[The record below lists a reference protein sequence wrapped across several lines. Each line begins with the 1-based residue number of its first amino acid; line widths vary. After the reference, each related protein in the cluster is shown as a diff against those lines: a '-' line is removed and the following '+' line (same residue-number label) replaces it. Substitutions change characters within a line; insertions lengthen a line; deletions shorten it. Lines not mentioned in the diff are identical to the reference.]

1 MDAENY
7 RKFKF
12 GDYKLDPRSRR
23 LLKANNPISLN
34 AKAFDLLLF
43 LAQNSGRAVSKD
55 EILHAVWPDQVVE
68 ESNLAVQIS
77 AIRKALGDQKGEPR
91 FLVTIPGKGYQF
103 VAKVL
108 TAEDSAQSGATSNE
122 AKAVPTRQ
130 ASRSSRRFFIIAALA
145 GVLLVLTV
153 LGVRFG
159 LMSRQPSAKS
169 IAVLPFDNQTGGA
182 TAEYLVDGLAESVI
196 FSLSRVPG
204 LMVMSRESSF
214 RYRSGQTDAK
224 TVGKG
229 LGVETILMGRIV
241 QFGDS
246 VSIRTE
252 LVSTKDNSVVWGE
265 QFTRNLSDIEK
276 LQIDIAQSI
285 TRELKIKLTE
295 PDKELLR
302 KNQTENHEAYQ
313 LYLLGRYHLNRLTDD
328 GFLKGRDNFR
338 KAVEIDPK
346 YAVAYA
352 GLADSY
358 NLLCGWGA
366 LAPNEGYPLAKASA
380 LKALELDETLA
391 EAHSALGIVKLFYDT
406 DWSGAEGELQRAIE
420 INPSDADALMM
431 YGHALMLE
439 GRFDEA
445 HTFMARA
452 KELDPLSIIRIVSA
466 GNIFYFQRNHA
477 SAIETYEQALSMDPN
492 SGLAHWSLGNALLQ
506 AHRIDESIA
515 EYQKSIPLS
524 GDSPDEPASLAYAF
538 AVTGKPTEA
547 RKIINELS
555 GRGNSYVPKSLNAS
569 IYGALGEKDKA
580 FDLLEQ
586 AFRERDSLLVYLKV
600 DPIFDPLRSDPRFP
614 ILLKRIGLQP

>member
-7 RKFKF
+7 RKFAF
-12 GDYKLDPRSRR
+12 GDFELDPRSRR
-23 LLKANNPISLN
+23 LLKANNPIPLN

-43 LAQNSGRAVSKD
+43 LVKNSGRIVSKD
-55 EILHAVWPDQVVE
+55 ETLNAVWPEQVVE

-77 AIRKALGDQKGEPR
+77 AIRKALGDQKGEPT

-103 VAKVL
+103 VAEVL
-108 TAEDSAQSGATSNE
+108 TSEESVPDATGY
-122 AKAVPTRQ
+122 KADAGHTEQ
-130 ASRSSRRFFIIAALA
+130 TSRSSRRLLLIASLA
-145 GVLLVLTV
+145 GVLLLFTIVS
-153 LGVRFG
+153 VRFLLG
-159 LMSRQPSAKS
+159 SRHPTAKS
-169 IAVLPFDNQTGGA
+169 IAVLPFGNQTGGA
-182 TAEYLVDGLAESVI
+182 TAEYLGDGLAESLI
-196 FSLSRVPG
+196 FSLARVPG
-204 LMVMSRESSF
+204 LTVMSRDSSF

-224 TVGKG
+224 TVGKD
-229 LGVETILMGRIV
+229 LGVDAILIGRIV
-241 QFGDS
+241 QFGDA

-265 QFTRNLSDIEK
+265 QFSRNLTDIEK

-295 PDKELLR
+295 PDKERLG
-302 KNQTENHEAYQ
+302 KNQTDNHEAYQ

-338 KAVEIDPK
+338 KAVDIDPK
-346 YAVAYA
+346 YAIAYA

-358 NLLCGWGA
+358 NMLCGWGA

-391 EAHSALGIVKLFYDT
+391 EAHAALGIVKLFYDA
-406 DWSGAEGELQRAIE
+406 DWNGAGKELQRAIE
-420 INPSDADALMM
+420 INPSYADALMM
-431 YGHALMLE
+431 YGHELMLE
-439 GRFDEA
+439 GRFNEA

-452 KELDPLSIIRIVSA
+452 RDLDPLSIIKVVSA
-466 GNIFYFQRNHA
+466 GNVFYFQRDPV
-477 SAIETYEQALSMDPN
+477 SAIETYQKAVSMDPN

-538 AVTGKPTEA
+538 AVAGKSIEA
-547 RKIINELS
+547 HGLVDNLGK
-555 GRGNSYVPKSLNAS
+555 RGNTFVPRSLIAS
-569 IYGALGEKDKA
+569 VYGALGEKDKA
-580 FDLLEQ
+580 FGLLEQ
-586 AFRERDSLLVYLKV
+586 AFFERDSLLVYLKV

-614 ILLKRIGLQP
+614 ILIKRIGL